1 MDDDFIRSL
10 IESQEIT
17 NDTLL
22 WSKQIESWTPLSD
35 IEHFKDKCEPP
46 PLPKNYSS
54 IGVQETITFIG
65 YKDKDESVSSSPEE
79 TDKSDSAIA
88 GKDTHIY
95 QEVNWPRPWV
105 RYFARMTDL
114 FSFSLVGNFIFALVA
129 PSSYYFIYYYIPELL
144 FGVIMLFLWNFV
156 EAFLLSTWGT
166 TLGKWLLGTSVRDIR
181 GNKLTYNAALSR
193 SFQVWIKGL
202 GLGIP
207 IISFLTIINSYYK
220 LTGKF
225 GKTSWDFQGRYS
237 VQHKKLNPIGVI
249 MVIVINFA
257 YIFFLNI

>member
-1 MDDDFIRSL
+1 
-10 IESQEIT
+10 
-17 NDTLL
+17 
-22 WSKQIESWTPLSD
+22 
-35 IEHFKDKCEPP
+35 
-46 PLPKNYSS
+46 
-54 IGVQETITFIG
+54 
-65 YKDKDESVSSSPEE
+65 
-79 TDKSDSAIA
+79 
-88 GKDTHIY
+88 
-95 QEVNWPRPWV
+95 
-105 RYFARMTDL
+105 
-114 FSFSLVGNFIFALVA
+114 
-129 PSSYYFIYYYIPELL
+129 
-144 FGVIMLFLWNFV
+144 MLFLWNFV

-225 GKTSWDFQGRYS
+225 GKTSWDFQVRYS